1 MPDKIAL
8 FNYST
13 GEKQFMN
20 RKNDIFYFVLVFRLG
35 LIYTVNN
42 GVERRTHGETY
53 SPLRADFN

>member
-8 FNYST
+8 FNCST
-13 GEKQFMN
+13 VEKQFMN

-35 LIYTVNN
+35 LIYTVNS

-53 SPLRADFN
+53 SPLRTDFN